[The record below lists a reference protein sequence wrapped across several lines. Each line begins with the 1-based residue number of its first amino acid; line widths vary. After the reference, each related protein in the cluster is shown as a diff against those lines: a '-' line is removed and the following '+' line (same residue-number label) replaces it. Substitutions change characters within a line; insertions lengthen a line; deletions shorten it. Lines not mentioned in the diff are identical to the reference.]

1 MLDYFYHLF
10 VYKYLWL
17 FFEKVPAAW
26 WENDLLEH
34 VELLVTVLT
43 GLVPNKLVLIVIHQA
58 EPLLERIDK
67 LAERDA
73 LVCRLIEM
81 PIVVIH
87 LRLLNCIFRTT
98 RRLNCRVEAE
108 KAGPPNLSRYDLLL
122 TVPAL
127 PFENGIVRHV
137 KDEQGEEE
145 CHFDEKQR
153 NLLENE
159 S

>member
-26 WENDLLEH
+26 RENYLLEH
-34 VELLVTVLT
+34 VELLVAVLT

-58 EPLLERIDK
+58 EPLLEWIDK

-81 PIVVIH
+81 PIVVIY
-87 LRLLNCIFRTT
+87 LGLLNCIIRTYPG
-98 RRLNCRVEAE
+98 VEAE
-108 KAGPPNLSRYDLLL
+108 KAGPPNLGRYDLLL

-127 PFENGIVRHV
+127 PFEDGIVGHV

-153 NLLENE
+153 NFLENE